1 MRLAVI
7 GTLLAAVGLGHA
19 ANIDAQKHITR
30 IKAVS
35 KEGAGN
41 EEAAAAWRDLVGIGV
56 DGLLPALAGLDDASP
71 TAANWLRSA
80 VNAVAEKEKAA
91 GKKFPADELEAFV
104 KDLKHA
110 PAGRRLAYEVL
121 AEIDPKAPGRLLPGM
136 LNDPS
141 NELRRD
147 AIATALAKA
156 EKLDG
161 DAAKTEYTRLFAS
174 VRDEDQAKAIA
185 QKLDKLGAKPDLKTH
200 FGLVTD
206 WMLAGPFDSPKGA
219 GFDKPFEPES
229 KVDLKAKFKG
239 KGDAEVSWKPH
250 TVEIDPKEVDVGK
263 VGQVDLNKALAKHK
277 DAVVYAYAVVE
288 TDKELPVEI
297 RFGSIT
303 AVKVFLNGKPVFA
316 REEYHHGQRFDQY
329 VAPVTLKPGTNE
341 LLVKNV
347 QNDQKESWAQVWQFQ
362 LRITDATGGAAP
374 VKVVPTG
381 K

>member
-1 MRLAVI
+1 V
-7 GTLLAAVGLGHA
+7 AAGVGHA
-19 ANIDAQKHITR
+19 ANVADAQKHISR

-41 EEAAAAWRDLVGIGV
+41 EEAAAAWRDLVGMGL
-56 DGLLPALAGLDDASP
+56 DGLLPALVGLDDASP
-71 TAANWLRSA
+71 MAANWLRSA

-91 GKKFPADELEAFV
+91 GKKIPADELEAFV
-104 KDLKHA
+104 KDVKHA

-121 AEIDPKAPGRLLPGM
+121 IEIDPTTPERLLPGM

-147 AIATALAKA
+147 AIAAALAKA

-161 DAAKTEYTRLFAS
+161 AAAKTEYTRLFTS

-185 QKLDKLGAKPDLKTH
+185 VKLDKLDAKPDYKSH
-200 FGLVTD
+200 FGLVTE
-206 WMLAGPFDSPKGA
+206 WMLAGPFDSPKGV
-219 GFDKPFEPES
+219 GFDRTFEPEAG
-229 KVDLKAKFKG
+229 VNLKATYKG
-239 KGDAEVSWKPH
+239 KGDAEVTWKSH
-250 TVEIDPKEVDVGK
+250 VIEIDPKQVDVGN
-263 VGQVDLNKALAKHK
+263 VGQVDLNKAIGKHK
-277 DAVVYAYAVVE
+277 DAVAYAYALVE
-288 TDKELPVEI
+288 AEKELPVEI

-329 VAPVTLKPGTNE
+329 VAPVTLKAGKNE

-347 QNDQKESWAQVWQFQ
+347 QNDQKEPWAQVWQFQ
-362 LRITDATGGAAP
+362 VRITDATGGAAP
-374 VKVVPTG
+374 VKVLAPN